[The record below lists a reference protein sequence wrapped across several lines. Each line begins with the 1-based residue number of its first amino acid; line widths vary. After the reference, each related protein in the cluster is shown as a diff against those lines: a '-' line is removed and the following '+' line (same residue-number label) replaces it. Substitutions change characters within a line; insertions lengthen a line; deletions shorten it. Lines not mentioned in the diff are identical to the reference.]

1 MRRQKAIVAAS
12 GPRTPINGP
21 ASSRIG
27 VLRNGGD
34 SGIFTAAGRLCP
46 LRPLEGE
53 AVEAG
58 KNQKNSS
65 GPSGRGHRHSSRQR
79 LRHAFFPPKAAP
91 ARLHNTRSPVRH
103 RRLRLA
109 CGESHRRRPCRTRP
123 PPAGRTSGQ
132 VLWDPPRITRCRL
145 SPLYPKPRTAA
156 MAQEAPRQGAIPA

>member
-79 LRHAFFPPKAAP
+79 LRHAFFPLTAASGP
-91 ARLHNTRSPVRH
+91 CAPGEYP
-103 RRLRLA
+103 RLRLA
-109 CGESHRRRPCRTRP
+109 GGDIIPFAPALSPHAITAGRSEERTSPLGPARAPESHV
-123 PPAGRTSGQ
+123 AG
-132 VLWDPPRITRCRL
+132 
-145 SPLYPKPRTAA
+145 
-156 MAQEAPRQGAIPA
+156 